1 MITKPY
7 AKIDWGKVD
16 EMCKIQCTG
25 EEIAGV
31 LNIDYDT
38 LNAGCKRE
46 RSMGFSDYFAQ
57 KAMGGKSS
65 LRRAQFKAATEDGNS
80 TMLIWL
86 GKNMLNQTDKQEID
100 HNVNNISGIKL
111 VSD

>member
-1 MITKPY
+1 MKTKPY

-31 LNIDYDT
+31 LNVDYDT
-38 LNAGCKRE
+38 LQRACKRE
-46 RSMGFSDYFAQ
+46 KEMRFADYLPQ
-57 KAMGGKSS
+57 KAMGGRSS

-80 TMLIWL
+80 TMLVWL
-86 GKNMLNQTDKQEID
+86 GKNMLNQTDKQEIE
-100 HNVNNISGIKL
+100 HNVNDITGIKL
-111 VSD
+111 ISD